1 MKIKTFLSCCVAFA
15 SSLELIN
22 AQEKLS
28 YPTAP
33 MSEAV
38 DNYFGEEIIDH
49 FRPLENDRSEETANW
64 VNAQNK
70 LTNYYLKS
78 IPFWA
83 DLKNRVREHYTYE
96 KVSIPFK
103 KGEYFFTF
111 RNDGTKNQSV
121 LYRTKDAGYQG
132 DVLIDP
138 NTLSAD
144 GTTSISGYSFSKD
157 GKYFAYSLS
166 TAGSDWNEIHL
177 KETATGNELKD
188 KIQWVKFSGIAF
200 AGNGFYYSAYD
211 APEKG
216 KEYSAKNQFHKVYFH
231 QIGTSQ
237 SNDKLIYED
246 KKNGNF
252 NFGAQVTED
261 ERFLILSISSS
272 TSGNA
277 LKIKDLKNP
286 SSKWV
291 DLVVNFDND
300 YSIIGNEGEVL
311 YCLTN
316 LNASNY
322 KLVSI
327 DLKNPDQKNWK
338 DVIGESK
345 DLLEGV
351 EKSGKFFVVK
361 TLKDVTSR
369 LYIYSLEGKQLNE
382 ISLPGLGIVESI
394 SAADDLDYF
403 WYSYSSFTQ
412 PTIIYKSNFLQPAP
426 VVFRETKTPFTP
438 SDFVTEQV
446 FFNTADGQ
454 RIPMFLIY
462 KKGMVKNGENPCFLY
477 GYGGFNISVTPSFKP
492 ERMVFLEK
500 GGIYVVANIRGGGEY
515 GEEWHKA
522 GTLLNKQNVFN
533 DFIAAAEYLISEKY
547 TNTNKLAIHGRSNG
561 GLLVGAVMTQRPDLF
576 KVAIPSVG
584 VLDMLRY
591 HKFTIGYAW
600 ATDYGTSD
608 EKENF
613 SNLMS
618 YSPYHNIKGQQYPAT
633 LITTADHDDRVVPAH
648 SFKFGAA
655 LQKASSS
662 ENPILIRI
670 DKNAGHG
677 AGKPTS
683 KLIDEWADIWAF
695 TFKNL
700 GMNF

>member
-1 MKIKTFLSCCVAFA
+1 M
-15 SSLELIN
+15 N
-22 AQEKLS
+22 AQEKLP
-28 YPTAP
+28 YPEAP
-33 MSEAV
+33 INQAI
-38 DNYFGEEIIDH
+38 DTYFGEEIHDQ
-49 FRPLENDRSEETANW
+49 FRALEDDRSEETGQW

-70 LTNYYLKS
+70 ITSLYIKS
-78 IPFWA
+78 VPYWA
-83 DLKNRVREHYTYE
+83 DLKNRVREHFTYE

-103 KGEYFFTF
+103 KGEYFFSF
-111 RNDGTKNQSV
+111 RNDGTKNQSI
-121 LYRTKDAGYQG
+121 LYRTKDAAYQG
-132 DVLIDP
+132 DVLLDP
-138 NTLSAD
+138 NLLSTD

-166 TAGSDWNEIHL
+166 SAGSDWNEIL
-177 KETATGNELKD
+177 VKETASGNDLKD

-200 AGNGFYYSAYD
+200 AGNGFYYSAYS

-216 KEYSAKNQFHKVYFH
+216 KEFSAKNQFQKVYFH
-231 QIGTSQ
+231 QIGTDQ
-237 SNDKLIYED
+237 SKDKLIYED
-246 KKNGNF
+246 KENANYT
-252 NFGAQVTED
+252 FGAQVTED

-291 DLVVNFDND
+291 ELISNFDSD
-300 YSIIGNEGEVL
+300 YSIVGNKDDVL

-316 LNASNY
+316 YQASNSR
-322 KLVSI
+322 LVAI
-327 DLKNPDQKNWK
+327 DMKNPDEKNWK
-338 DVIGESK
+338 VVIGESK

-351 EKSGKFFVVK
+351 DKSGNFFVVK

-382 ISLPGLGIVESI
+382 ISLPGLGIVESV
-394 SAADDLDYF
+394 STHDDLDYF

-412 PTIIYKSNFLQPAP
+412 PTIIFKSNFNQPSPA
-426 VVFRETKTPFTP
+426 VFRETKTTFNP
-438 SDFVTEQV
+438 SDFVTEQI
-446 FFNTADGQ
+446 FYTSGDGI

-462 KKGMVKNGENPCFLY
+462 KKGMVKNGDNPCFLY

-547 TNTNKLAIHGRSNG
+547 TNPKKLAIHGRSNG

-600 ATDYGTSD
+600 ATDYGTSED
-608 EKENF
+608 KDGF
-613 SNLMS
+613 SNLLS
-618 YSPYHNIKGQQYPAT
+618 YSPYHNIKQAVNYPAT

-648 SFKFGAA
+648 SFKFAAA
-655 LQKASSS
+655 LQKVKNL
-662 ENPILIRI
+662 ENPVLIRI

-683 KLIDEWADIWAF
+683 KLIDEWADIWVF